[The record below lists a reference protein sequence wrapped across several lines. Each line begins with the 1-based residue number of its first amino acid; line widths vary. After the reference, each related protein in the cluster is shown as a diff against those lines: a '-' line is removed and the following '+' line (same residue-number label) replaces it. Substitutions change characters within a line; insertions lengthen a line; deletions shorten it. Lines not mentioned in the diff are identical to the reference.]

1 LESDQVARRLIS
13 RSILIDAIFELWGQ
27 GENYNALHASI
38 QQKTRQNWANYKHD
52 SFRFS
57 VHGFQGKRDK
67 EAQTEIIDSFKY
79 LSFEGPIRM
88 KGCKHEFSVFEQFEA
103 FNPVPKKLYFGR
115 LVGNGGRHAVATY
128 DLKRRAYINTTSMD
142 AELALLTAN
151 IAQAAPGKLYLDPFV
166 GTAGFPIAC
175 AHFGAMTIGSDIDG
189 RSIRGKNGRDVQSN
203 FSQYGLTPFWLDA
216 LVSDL
221 TNSPVRRAR
230 WLDGIVCD
238 PPYGVREPCKV
249 LGSSHGVAIEKF
261 DNDGVATHLY
271 GSFILGTASAH
282 IV

>member
-1 LESDQVARRLIS
+1 VARRLIS
-13 RSILIDAIFELWGQ
+13 RSILSDTIFELWGH
-27 GENYNALHASI
+27 GENYDSLHASI
-38 QQKTRQNWANYKHD
+38 QRRTRQSWAKYKYD

-67 EAQTEIIDSFKY
+67 DEQTKIIESFKY
-79 LSFEGPIRM
+79 LPFEGPIRM
-88 KGCKHEFSVFEQFEA
+88 KGCKHEFRVFEQFEA
-103 FNPVPKKLYFGR
+103 SDPVPKMLYFGR
-115 LVGNGGRHAVATY
+115 LVGKGGRHAVATY
-128 DLKRRAYINTTSMD
+128 DLKRRSYINTTSMD

-189 RSIRGKNGRDVQSN
+189 RSIRGKHGQSVKSN
-203 FSQYGLTPFWLDA
+203 FSQYRLTPLWLDGI
-216 LVSDL
+216 VSDL
-221 TNSPVRRAR
+221 TNSPIRGAR

-249 LGSSHGVAIEKF
+249 LGSSHGVAVEKF
-261 DNDGVATHLY
+261 DGDGVATHLY
-271 GSFILGTASAH
+271 DSFISGWR
-282 IV
+282 